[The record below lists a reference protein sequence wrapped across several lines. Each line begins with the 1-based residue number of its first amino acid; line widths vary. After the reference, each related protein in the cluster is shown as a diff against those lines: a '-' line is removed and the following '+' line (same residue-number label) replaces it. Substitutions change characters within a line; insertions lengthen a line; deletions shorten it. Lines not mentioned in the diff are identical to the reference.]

1 MKNFILAMF
10 GLFSCIAI
18 IIVGFISYHNYQ
30 YDGKEMDNLLLV
42 NNEEAELS
50 DIKKE
55 YSEVIEF
62 TGYYNEFNKVN
73 YFSNVK
79 NKELYAS
86 YKYKDSFVK
95 NNFSEYFKFEALNKK
110 EVKLTNV
117 LKSPTSGA
125 LIIPSYTYINNK
137 KYKVV
142 EIGAKAIN
150 EEKVL
155 LPKSIIKLDDDFLK
169 EEVAFVTFYGGKN
182 LVDVGSVNCRISMSF
197 NKKIKRIHLKN
208 ILCNDKELYVNKNTN
223 LIYDEEILDDINW
236 LSLKINKNNP
246 YVMAKDGMI
255 YSKSGDT
262 LIYLNPTQNKR
273 DYVVPNSVKKISNV
287 VFKRRI
293 VNNLTINANIDII
306 DDMFFNFY
314 ANKVI
319 FNGHI
324 NKIASNALNKEKIIV
339 KSLSFSSV
347 GIIDDNA
354 IETSLATLIINK
366 VQEIDS
372 EAIWFKGY
380 PHSDSGYDTES
391 KRYVVLPS
399 NAYIDFNYLNHNVIP
414 NTSDDNPVYICING
428 TKEEMDDLYKNLEA
442 DYQEYIL
449 FYSTTK
455 ENNSWGYNNDGLP
468 RIWYELD

>member
-18 IIVGFISYHNYQ
+18 VIVGFISYHNYQ
-30 YDGKEMDNLLLV
+30 YDGKEMNNLLLV

-62 TGYYNEFNKVN
+62 AGYYNEFKKVN

-79 NKELYAS
+79 KKELYAS

-95 NNFSEYFKFEALNKK
+95 NNFSEYFKFEALNNK

-117 LKSPTSGA
+117 LKSPTMGV

-142 EIGAKAIN
+142 EIGTKAIN

-155 LPKSIIKLDDDFLK
+155 LPKSIIKLDDGFLK
-169 EEVAFVTFYGGKN
+169 EEIGSVTFYGGEN
-182 LVDVGSVNCRISMSF
+182 LEDVGSVNCRIFMSF

-223 LIYDEEILDDINW
+223 LIYDEEMLDDINW
-236 LSLKINKNNP
+236 LSLKINKNNS
-246 YVMAKDGMI
+246 YVMGKDGMI

-262 LIYLNPTQNKR
+262 LIYLNPTQKKL

-293 VNNLTINANIDII
+293 INNLTINANIDVI
-306 DDMFFNFY
+306 DDMFFDFY

-354 IETSLATLIINK
+354 IETSLATLIINQ
-366 VQEIDS
+366 VQEIDN

-380 PHSDSGYDTES
+380 PHSDIGYDKS

-399 NAYIDFNYLNHNVIP
+399 NAYIDFNYLNHKVIP
-414 NTSDDNPVYICING
+414 NSSEDNPVYICING
-428 TKEEMDDLYKNLEA
+428 TKEEMEGLYKNIE
-442 DYQEYIL
+442 DEYQCYIL

-455 ENNSWGYNNDGLP
+455 ENNSWGYNNEGLP

>member
-1 MKNFILAMF
+1 MKKIILAMF

-30 YDGKEMDNLLLV
+30 YDGKEMNNLLLV

-62 TGYYNEFNKVN
+62 AGYYNEFKKVN

-79 NKELYAS
+79 KKELYAS

-95 NNFSEYFKFEALNKK
+95 NNFSEYFEFEALNNK

-169 EEVAFVTFYGGKN
+169 EEVASVTFYGGEN
-182 LVDVGSVNCRISMSF
+182 LEDVGSVNCRISMSF
-197 NKKIKRIHLKN
+197 NKKINSIHLKN
-208 ILCNDKELYVNKNTN
+208 ILCNDKELYVNKNTK

-262 LIYLNPTQNKR
+262 LIYLNPTQKKL
-273 DYVVPNSVKKISNV
+273 DYVVPDSVKKISNV

-293 VNNLTINANIDII
+293 INNLTINANIDII
-306 DDMFFNFY
+306 DDMFFDFY
-314 ANKVI
+314 ANNVI

-324 NKIASNALNKEKIIV
+324 NKIASNALNKDKIIA
-339 KSLSFSSV
+339 KSLNFSSV
-347 GIIDDNA
+347 GIIEKNA

-380 PHSDSGYDTES
+380 PHSDSGYDTKS

-414 NTSDDNPVYICING
+414 NTSKDNPVYICING
-428 TKEEMDDLYKNLEA
+428 TKEEMDDLYKDIEA

-468 RIWYELD
+468 RIWYELN